1 MLLDLLLAGPRDGR
15 VPAAPLLGL
24 TQLLL
29 LLTAVGFRRKAF
41 EILQ

>member
-1 MLLDLLLAGPRDGR
+1 MLLDLLLASPRDGR
-15 VPAAPLLGL
+15 VPAAPLFGL

-29 LLTAVGFRRKAF
+29 PLPAVGFRRKAF